1 MKILVLFILSTITFS
16 TSTFSQNDTIP
27 SPQKFQIGIT
37 ETLHSEI
44 LKEDR
49 FLNIYFSG
57 ELSIDSI
64 SSSTQKLP
72 VIYLLDGSKDEDFLH
87 IVGIV
92 QFLTMMGFME
102 PTYVVGIA
110 NVDRKR
116 DFTFPTTIKEDL
128 EAYPTTG
135 HSSEFMEFLEREML
149 PFVQKKYHV
158 QSQGTIIG
166 QSLGGLLATEILL
179 TKPQLF
185 STYIIVSPSLWWDN
199 ESLLIKAPELL
210 KSHTFNKTHVIVSV
224 GKEHEVMV
232 KDAETFAGVLQKSG
246 ITNLIS
252 TYNYMPDEDHATIL
266 HNCVYKC
273 LMMLSRE

>member
-1 MKILVLFILSTITFS
+1 MKSPLFFVLALILLINPAFTQTDKPG
-16 TSTFSQNDTIP
+16 T
-27 SPQKFQIGIT
+27 PQKFEIGIT
-37 ETLHSEI
+37 EALHSEI

-49 FLNIYFSG
+49 FLNMYFSG
-57 ELSIDSI
+57 EGSIDSI
-64 SSSTQKLP
+64 SSSSQKLP

-87 IVGIV
+87 VVGIV

-102 PTYVVGIA
+102 PTVVVGIA

-128 EAYPTTG
+128 EAFPTTG
-135 HSSEFMEFLEREML
+135 HSSQFIEFLEKEVI
-149 PFVQKKYHV
+149 PFVQKKYPI
-158 QSQGTIIG
+158 QTQGTIVG

-210 KSHTFNKTHVIVSV
+210 KTHTFNKTHVIVSV

-246 ITNLIS
+246 IANLIS

-273 LMMLSRE
+273 LMMLSKE